1 MCSALV
7 RKNGWSLPLHP
18 RQVSLWIFLVCMVVL
33 YYGVFVHYLP
43 FAWRIVGI
51 TVSNFVLLHSDFRR
65 STCR

>member
-1 MCSALV
+1 MCSAFV

-18 RQVSLWIFLVCMVVL
+18 CQVLAWIFLTCMVVL

-51 TVSNFVLLHSDFRR
+51 TVSEIALLNNY
-65 STCR
+65 